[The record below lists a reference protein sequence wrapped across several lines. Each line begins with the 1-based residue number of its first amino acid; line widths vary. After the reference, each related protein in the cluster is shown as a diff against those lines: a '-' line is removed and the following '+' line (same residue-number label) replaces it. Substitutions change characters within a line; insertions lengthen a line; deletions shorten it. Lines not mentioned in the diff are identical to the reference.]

1 LIPRA
6 YPGRQRQGGFTLI
19 EMMITLV
26 IMAML
31 GLMSWRGLDGLIR
44 GKERIDEYN
53 RQQREVNYALTLLDR
68 DCNAMLSTEVF
79 GGPVVTINNQGVWW
93 IRSLGISDQ
102 PGWQMVG
109 YHVNEDGLHR
119 LISGPFVNR
128 ESAFEAWQIFLKD
141 STKLPIQLDTQS
153 LSTAIRRQDV
163 ITLSDVPGSTT
174 PVKAVKFVWQVVVND
189 PNADR
194 ALTRVCLAGGV

>member
-1 LIPRA
+1 MAHTYSIR
-6 YPGRQRQGGFTLI
+6 RRERGFTLI

-44 GKERIDEYN
+44 GKERIDQYN
-53 RQQREVNYALTLLDR
+53 SQQRDINYALTLLDR
-68 DCNAMLSTEVF
+68 DCNAMLSPDTF
-79 GGPVVTINNQGVWW
+79 GTSPVTINSHGAWW
-93 IRSLGISDQ
+93 IRNLGMSEK

-109 YHVNEDGLHR
+109 YRVDDQGLQR
-119 LISGPFVNR
+119 MISAPFANR
-128 ESAFEAWQIFLKD
+128 DAALEAWQTFLKD
-141 STKLPIQLDTQS
+141 SSKLPIQLDPQL
-153 LSTAIRRQDV
+153 LSAAIRRQDV
-163 ITLSDVPGSTT
+163 MMLSDAPGATT
-174 PVKAVKFVWQVVVND
+174 PVKALKFVWQVVVND

>member
-1 LIPRA
+1 MAHA
-6 YPGRQRQGGFTLI
+6 YSIHRRERGFTLI

-53 RQQREVNYALTLLDR
+53 SQQREINYALTLLDR
-68 DCNAMLSTEVF
+68 DCNAMLSPETF
-79 GGPVVTINNQGVWW
+79 GTPVVTINNQGAWW
-93 IRSLGISDQ
+93 IRSLGISEK

-128 ESAFEAWQIFLKD
+128 ESALEAWQIFLKD
-141 STKLPIQLDTQS
+141 STKLPTQLDSQS
-153 LSTAIRRQDV
+153 LSAAIRRQDV
-163 ITLSDVPGSTT
+163 LVLSDAPGATT
-174 PVKAVKFVWQVVVND
+174 PVKALKFVWQVVVND
-189 PNADR
+189 PTADR